1 VQTKREHGTN
11 GNNGTNGNDLGE
23 FRLFRY
29 FRLFRVLLPLALVTL
44 SAPATDHRVVFTD
57 ITQASGITFK
67 HTYSPEKKYI
77 LESMSGGVALFDYNN
92 DGWLDIYFVNAPTVA
107 ETTGA
112 RSELWRNNGDGT
124 FTDATNKAGVGFPGW
139 GMGVCAGDYDNDG
152 WEDLYVTCFGA
163 NRLYR
168 NNGNGTFTDV
178 AAKAGV
184 ADPRWSTG
192 AAFGDYNNDGR
203 LDLFVANYVDLKRD
217 ALPEFGK
224 GKHCQFQ
231 GLPVQCGP
239 QGLKGAGD
247 SLFRNNGDGT
257 FTDVSKPAGVA
268 DKEGL
273 FGLGVAWCD
282 FNEDGHIDLYV
293 ANDTG
298 ANYLYQN
305 KGDGTF
311 SEIGLMSG
319 VAFSEDGKGQASM
332 GVAIGDYDHR
342 GRWSIFVTNFSDEYN
357 AFYRHEKGFTFT
369 DVSYATQT
377 GRASLPYV
385 GWGCGFF
392 DYDNDGWLD
401 LLVVNGHV
409 YPQLATA
416 KLKIAYAQRKLFY
429 RNNRNGAFA
438 EIGAEAGPAMNELS
452 VSRGAAFGDLDNDG
466 DVDVVINNLDGAPTI
481 LRNDGGNRNN
491 FLALELIGGKSNRDA
506 YGARVKVIAG
516 DLVQID
522 EKRSGGGYLSQ
533 NDTRLHFGL
542 EQRAKVDAVEVRWP
556 SGVTQKFMNL
566 PVNSFIRIKEGD
578 AAFHLIPSRQTR

>member
-1 VQTKREHGTN
+1 
-11 GNNGTNGNDLGE
+11 L
-23 FRLFRY
+23 RLCAFA
-29 FRLFRVLLPLALVTL
+29 FFLCALP
-44 SAPATDHRVVFTD
+44 SASFTTPEGHVVFTD
-57 ITQASGITFK
+57 VTKASGVTFT
-67 HTYSPEKKYI
+67 HVSSPEKKYI
-77 LESMSGGVALFDYNN
+77 LESMSGGVALFDYDN
-92 DGWLDIYFVNAPTVA
+92 DGWPDIYFVNAPTVGA
-107 ETTGA
+107 DPRSA

-124 FTDATNKAGVGFPGW
+124 FSDVTEKAGVGYPGW
-139 GMGVCAGDYDNDG
+139 GMGVATGDYDNDG
-152 WEDLYVTCFGA
+152 REDLYVTCYGA

-168 NNGNGTFTDV
+168 NNGDGTFTDV

-192 AAFGDYNNDGR
+192 AAFGDFDNDGL
-203 LDLFVANYVDLKRD
+203 LDLFVANYVDLNLD

-224 GKHCQFQ
+224 GKNCQFQ

-239 QGLKGAGD
+239 QGLKGSGD
-247 SLFRNNGDGT
+247 SLFHNNGDGT
-257 FTDVSKPAGVA
+257 FTDVSKRAGVE

-273 FGLGVAWCD
+273 FGLGVVWCD
-282 FNEDGHIDLYV
+282 FNEDGYVDLYV

-298 ANYLYQN
+298 ANYLYRN
-305 KGDGTF
+305 NGNGTF
-311 SEIGLMSG
+311 TEIGLMSG
-319 VAFSEDGKGQASM
+319 AALSEDGKAQASM

-342 GRWSIFVTNFSDEYN
+342 GRWNLFVTNFSDEYN
-357 AFYRHEKGFTFT
+357 AFYRQEKGFSFT

-401 LLVVNGHV
+401 LMVVNGHV
-409 YPQLATA
+409 YPQLATG

-438 EIGAEAGPAMNELS
+438 ETGAEAGPAMNEPS

-481 LRNDGGNRNN
+481 LRNDGGNQND
-491 FLALELIGGKSNRDA
+491 FLALELIGGRGNRDA

-516 DLVQID
+516 DLVQIG
-522 EKRSGGGYLSQ
+522 EKRSGGSYLSQ
-533 NDTRLHFGL
+533 NDARLHFGL
-542 EQRAKVDAVEVRWP
+542 GRRAKVDAVEVRWP
-556 SGVTQKFMNL
+556 SGVTQKFVNL
-566 PVNSFIRIKEGD
+566 PVNNFIRIKEGD
-578 AAFHLIPSRQTR
+578 PTYNLTPYRKTR

>member
-1 VQTKREHGTN
+1 M
-11 GNNGTNGNDLGE
+11 
-23 FRLFRY
+23 
-29 FRLFRVLLPLALVTL
+29 
-44 SAPATDHRVVFTD
+44 VFTD
-57 ITQASGITFK
+57 IALPSGIKFK
-67 HTYSPEKKYI
+67 HVSAPDKKYI
-77 LESMSGGVALFDYNN
+77 LESMSGGVALFDYDN

-107 ETTGA
+107 QPTGA

-124 FTDATNKAGVGFPGW
+124 FTDVTDKAGVGFPGW

-168 NNGNGTFTDV
+168 NNGDGAFTDV

-203 LDLFVANYVDLKRD
+203 LDLFVANYVDLKLD
-217 ALPEFGK
+217 GLPEFGK
-224 GKHCQFQ
+224 GKSCQFQ

-257 FTDVSKPAGVA
+257 FTDVSKLAGVA
-268 DKEGL
+268 DKEEL

-311 SEIGLMSG
+311 SEIGLMAG
-319 VAFSEDGKGQASM
+319 VAFSEDGKAQASM
-332 GVAIGDYDHR
+332 GVAIGDYDHQ
-342 GRWSIFVTNFSDEYN
+342 GRWSVFVTNFSDEYN

-416 KLKIAYAQRKLFY
+416 KLKIAYAQRKLLY
-429 RNNRNGAFA
+429 RNNRNGAFT
-438 EIGAEAGPAMNELS
+438 EIGAEAGQSLNEPS

-466 DVDVVINNLDGAPTI
+466 DVDVVINNLDGAPTL

-491 FLALELIGGKSNRDA
+491 FIVINLIGGKSNRSA
-506 YGARVKVIAG
+506 FGARVKVTSG
-516 DLVQID
+516 DLVQVA
-522 EKRSGGGYLSQ
+522 ERRSGGSYISQ
-533 NDTRLHFGL
+533 NDARLHFGL
-542 EQRAKVDAVEVRWP
+542 EKRNKIDAVEIRWP
-556 SGVTQKFMNL
+556 SGAVEKLTNV
-566 PVNSFIRIKEGD
+566 PVNSFIYIEEGEN
-578 AAFHLIPSRQTR
+578 RYRKR